1 MNDAMKDKLDITL
14 RIADSKLALTI
25 VPEEEP
31 LLRAVAKE
39 VNHAYEA
46 YRRRFTDNTPQEI
59 LAKVTLLFAKGYL
72 NLAEQARQ
80 TDELLGRF
88 EADLDKILIGES
100 AES

>member
-1 MNDAMKDKLDITL
+1 MKDKLDITL

-46 YRRRFTDNTPQEI
+46 YRIRFTDNTPQEI

>member
-1 MNDAMKDKLDITL
+1 MKDKLDITL
-14 RIADSKLALTI
+14 HIADSKLALTI